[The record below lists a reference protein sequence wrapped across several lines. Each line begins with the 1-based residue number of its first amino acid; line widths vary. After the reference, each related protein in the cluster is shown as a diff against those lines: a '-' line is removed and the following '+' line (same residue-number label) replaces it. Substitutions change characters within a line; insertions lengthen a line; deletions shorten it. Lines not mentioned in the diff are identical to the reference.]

1 MYDDFHKPNWLL
13 RGLIFL
19 SVGVHLILLIQM
31 THLYR
36 PRVISRIEL
45 TLKQISNTFQRE
57 IPRPR
62 LPLKPLTEPKGQT
75 VAGALEK
82 PYTLRKPLQYVLP
95 PPIEFDRLMNN
106 KHIPRIPLIEDTGI
120 AKWQDEPDEALS
132 DSVPPSAENPVAA
145 ERAYTDLVQRRIDTV
160 KQYPK
165 RAQRRNEQGVVKIV
179 FTIGNDGE
187 IVSVNI
193 LASSGSR
200 LLDGAA
206 IDAVKKA
213 APFARPPNGSMIIQ
227 LPIRFELL

>member
-19 SVGVHLILLIQM
+19 SVGVHLMLLLQM
-31 THLYR
+31 TQLYR
-36 PRVISRIEL
+36 PRDISRIEL
-45 TLKQISNTFQRE
+45 TLKQISKPFQRE

-62 LPLKPLTEPKGQT
+62 SPLKPLTEPRGQT
-75 VAGALEK
+75 VAEAFDRPDAPL
-82 PYTLRKPLQYVLP
+82 KPLQYVLP
-95 PPIEFDRLMNN
+95 PPIDFNRLMGS
-106 KHIPRIPLIEDTGI
+106 KQRPRIPLIEDTGI
-120 AKWQDEPDEALS
+120 AKWQDEPETLS
-132 DSVPPSAENPVAA
+132 DSVPPSAARPVAA
-145 ERAYTDLVQRRIDTV
+145 ERAYTDLVQRQIEAV

-179 FTIGNDGE
+179 FTIGTDGE

-193 LASSGSR
+193 LKSSGSR

-206 IDAVKKA
+206 IDAVKNA
-213 APFARPPNGSMIIQ
+213 SPFARPPNGSMIIQ

>member
-1 MYDDFHKPNWLL
+1 MYDDYHRPNWLL

-31 THLYR
+31 TQLYR

-57 IPRPR
+57 IPRPH
-62 LPLKPLTEPKGQT
+62 LPLKPLTEPKGKT

-82 PYTLRKPLQYVLP
+82 PYTPRKPLQYVLP
-95 PPIEFDRLMNN
+95 PPIQSNRLMGN
-106 KHIPRIPLIEDTGI
+106 KQIPRIPLIEDTGI
-120 AKWQDEPDEALS
+120 AKWQDETETSS
-132 DSVPPSAENPVAA
+132 DSVPPSAERPVAA
-145 ERAYTDLVQRRIDTV
+145 ERAYTDLVQRRIETV

-187 IVSVNI
+187 VVSVNI
-193 LASSGSR
+193 LTSSGSR

-213 APFARPPNGSMIIQ
+213 SPFARPPNGSMIIQ

>member
-1 MYDDFHKPNWLL
+1 MYDDYHRPNWLL

-31 THLYR
+31 TQLYR

-75 VAGALEK
+75 VTGALEK
-82 PYTLRKPLQYVLP
+82 PYTPRKPLQYVLP
-95 PPIEFDRLMNN
+95 PPIQSNRLMGN
-106 KHIPRIPLIEDTGI
+106 KQIPRIPLIEDTGI
-120 AKWQDEPDEALS
+120 AKWQDETETSS
-132 DSVPPSAENPVAA
+132 DSVPPSAERPVAV
-145 ERAYTDLVQRRIDTV
+145 ERAYTDLVQRRIETV

-187 IVSVNI
+187 VVSVNI
-193 LASSGSR
+193 LTSSGSR

-206 IDAVKKA
+206 IDAVKRA
-213 APFARPPNGSMIIQ
+213 SPFARPPNGSMIIQ
-227 LPIRFELL
+227 LPIKFELL

>member
-1 MYDDFHKPNWLL
+1 MYDDYHRPNWLL

-19 SVGVHLILLIQM
+19 SVGVHLVLLIQM
-31 THLYR
+31 TQLYR

-75 VAGALEK
+75 VTGALEK
-82 PYTLRKPLQYVLP
+82 PYTPRKPLQYVLP
-95 PPIEFDRLMNN
+95 PPIQSNRLMGN
-106 KHIPRIPLIEDTGI
+106 KQIPRIPLIEDTGI
-120 AKWQDEPDEALS
+120 AKWQDETETSS
-132 DSVPPSAENPVAA
+132 DSVPPSAERPVAA
-145 ERAYTDLVQRRIDTV
+145 ERAYTDLVQRRIETV

-165 RAQRRNEQGVVKIV
+165 RAQRRNEQGVVIIV

-187 IVSVNI
+187 VVSVNI
-193 LASSGSR
+193 LTSSGSR

-213 APFARPPNGSMIIQ
+213 SPFARPPNGSMIIQ

>member
-1 MYDDFHKPNWLL
+1 MYDDYHRPNWLL

-31 THLYR
+31 TQLYR

-62 LPLKPLTEPKGQT
+62 LPLKPLTEPKGKT

-82 PYTLRKPLQYVLP
+82 PYTPRKPLQYVLP
-95 PPIEFDRLMNN
+95 PPIQSNRLMGN
-106 KHIPRIPLIEDTGI
+106 KQIPRIPLIEDTGI
-120 AKWQDEPDEALS
+120 AKWQDETETSS
-132 DSVPPSAENPVAA
+132 DSVPPSAERPVAV
-145 ERAYTDLVQRRIDTV
+145 ERAYTDLVQRRIETV

-187 IVSVNI
+187 VVSVNI
-193 LASSGSR
+193 LTSSGSR

-213 APFARPPNGSMIIQ
+213 SPFARPPNGSMIIQ

>member
-1 MYDDFHKPNWLL
+1 MYDDYHRPNWLL

-31 THLYR
+31 TQLYR

-75 VAGALEK
+75 VTGALEK
-82 PYTLRKPLQYVLP
+82 PYTPRKPLQYVLP
-95 PPIEFDRLMNN
+95 PPIQSNRLMGN
-106 KHIPRIPLIEDTGI
+106 KQIPRIPLIEDTGI
-120 AKWQDEPDEALS
+120 AKWQDETETSS
-132 DSVPPSAENPVAA
+132 DSVPPSAERPVAV
-145 ERAYTDLVQRRIDTV
+145 ERAYTDLVQRRIETV

-187 IVSVNI
+187 VVSVNI
-193 LASSGSR
+193 LTSSGSR

-206 IDAVKKA
+206 IDAVKRA
-213 APFARPPNGSMIIQ
+213 SPFARPPNGSMIIQ

>member
-31 THLYR
+31 TYLYR

-45 TLKQISNTFQRE
+45 TLKQISKPFQRE

-62 LPLKPLTEPKGQT
+62 SPLKPLTEPKGLT
-75 VAGALEK
+75 VTEALDR
-82 PYTLRKPLQYVLP
+82 PYTPLKPLQYVLP
-95 PPIEFDRLMNN
+95 PPIESNRLMGN
-106 KHIPRIPLIEDTGI
+106 KQIPRIPHIEDTGI
-120 AKWQDEPDEALS
+120 AKWQDEPESLS
-132 DSVPPSAENPVAA
+132 DSVSPSAEKPVAA
-145 ERAYTDLVQRRIDTV
+145 ERAYTDLVQRRIETV

-193 LASSGSR
+193 LTSSGSR

-206 IDAVKKA
+206 IDAVKDA
-213 APFARPPNGSMIIQ
+213 SPFARPPNGSMIIQ
-227 LPIRFELL
+227 LPIKFELL